1 MGISKVEYDNE
12 ILMDV
17 SNDTIT
23 EDDLAEGV
31 TAHNSNGDQIE
42 GTFPMGEV
50 DTQAE
55 LIEQIALTLQ
65 GKAAPSGGSGGGESV
80 EEVAVV
86 TCDVNMSNMQVSNIS
101 HTYEEICTLA
111 QEKKY
116 VAIKCNVLGVA
127 VVYGP
132 LVIINESSNMAI
144 FQVMMQTDFGDGLKL
159 YYFSVITRLN
169 GSTSINPYIINTTT
183 R

>member
-65 GKAAPSGGSGGGESV
+65 GKASGGGSGEGAV
-80 EEVAVV
+80 EEVVWV
-86 TCDVNMSNMQVSNIS
+86 SCNLSIQTLSISNFS
-101 HTYEEICTLA
+101 HTY
-111 QEKKY
+111 QEVTQHIANNKIVKLNVDFGAGVVVGEAVLHNK
-116 VAIKCNVLGVA
+116 VANL
-127 VVYGP
+127 VY
-132 LVIINESSNMAI
+132 
-144 FQVMMQTDFGDGLKL
+144 FQVMMRADLGMGSML
-159 YYFSVITRLN
+159 YYFNVALYDDNSVGFTPYVIT
-169 GSTSINPYIINTTT
+169 TTGIGG
-183 R
+183 